1 MVGISSDWLFP
12 PQEVKALA
20 ERMKEAGAAAEYA
33 ELQST
38 HGHDGFLAEPDAFA
52 PIVRKFLS
60 KAG

>member
-12 PQEVKALA
+12 PGEIKALA
-20 ERMKEAGAAAEYA
+20 ERMIASGVDAKYA

-60 KAG
+60 NAG